1 MPRLKKGQ
9 VEKSG
14 CLEKVSRTP
23 GHQRDKGA
31 YAALENATVI
41 CLALEREP
49 SN

>member
-14 CLEKVSRTP
+14 CLEKVSQTP

-41 CLALEREP
+41 CLALEGEP
-49 SN
+49 GN